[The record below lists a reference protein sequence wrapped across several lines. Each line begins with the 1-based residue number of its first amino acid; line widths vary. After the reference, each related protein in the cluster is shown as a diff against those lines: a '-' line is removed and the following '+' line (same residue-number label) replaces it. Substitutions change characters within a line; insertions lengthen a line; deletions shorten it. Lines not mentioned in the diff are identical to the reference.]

1 MPEGAPRVQ
10 QGYNG
15 RGPKSPYLGDGSRF
29 GFRLG
34 GVASPVASNG
44 DYCSSELVAG
54 EQLKTV
60 TGCRGCAMRLS
71 VDLRRGGAWADE
83 IPSAWY
89 PDHRKADEAEFSSL
103 VSAI

>member
-1 MPEGAPRVQ
+1 
-10 QGYNG
+10 
-15 RGPKSPYLGDGSRF
+15 
-29 GFRLG
+29 
-34 GVASPVASNG
+34 
-44 DYCSSELVAG
+44 
-54 EQLKTV
+54 
-60 TGCRGCAMRLS
+60 MRLS